1 MRELLDAVAAAE
13 ARLDATV
20 AAMTDDEA
28 GRPSRLPGW
37 TRAEVVTHLARN
49 ADSNAAMVAATLRG
63 ESRAQYPGGREQRS
77 AEIAAGRGRS
87 AAELLTDLREAA
99 TGWAFVMAAV
109 LDDQWS
115 LMVAAGVGPRPVSQ
129 RVHSRLLEVE
139 VHHAD
144 LGLAYTFRDW
154 PEEFA
159 AEQLARTVRSL
170 PERRTDAAVPGR
182 WRVGS
187 SVVAVGES
195 VSVAEGGDADGAV
208 DGPPGALLAWLLGR
222 ESAGSAGLSVSG
234 DPRVAVLPAA
244 FPYP

>member
-20 AAMTDDEA
+20 AAMTDDQAAE
-28 GRPSRLPGW
+28 PSRLPGW

-49 ADSNAAMVAATLRG
+49 ADSNAAMVAAALRG
-63 ESRAQYPGGREQRS
+63 ESRPQYPGGREQRA

-87 AAELLTDLREAA
+87 AAELLTALREAA
-99 TGWAFVMAAV
+99 TAWAFVMAAV

-115 LMVAAGVGPRPVSQ
+115 LTVPAGVGPRPVSQ

-154 PEEFA
+154 PASFA
-159 AEQLARTVRSL
+159 EGELARTVRSL
-170 PERRTDAAVPGR
+170 PDRRTDSAVPGR

-187 SVVAVGES
+187 WVVTVGES
-195 VSVAEGGDADGAV
+195 VSVADGGEADGAV
-208 DGPPGALLAWLLGR
+208 DGPPAALLAWLLGR
-222 ESAGSAGLSVSG
+222 ETADGASLAVSG
-234 DPRVAVLPAA
+234 DPRVADLAAA
-244 FPYP
+244 FPFP